1 MPAARVRIGWVMLL
15 LAGGCCPQ
23 PLSPSLADLE
33 ALKVHV
39 AKVQGTREVDV
50 YKVSYMVCAPLRH
63 AWDPCWEV
71 QEWLQSTALVDR
83 VEQVGST
90 AEEQRYRVHYRNPVT
105 NAINRRRIV
114 VRRDDD
120 AKRIHIEPDTI
131 AEGQIAG
138 CTITMR
144 PFFEESTLVEVE
156 VRFTSGWLTR
166 VLEFLLA
173 PVGLIAG
180 NPVDRWVQKFAQDV
194 ANKHRRVA
202 NAAYRAGAG
211 PPNKHQ
217 LAQPG

>member
-39 AKVQGTREVDV
+39 AKVQVTPELDV

-71 QEWLQSTALVDR
+71 REWLQSTTLVTK
-83 VEQVGST
+83 VEPVGST
-90 AEEQRYRVHYRNPVT
+90 PEGQKYRVHYKHPVT

-114 VRRDDD
+114 VRHDDD
-120 AKRIHIEPDTI
+120 AKGIQIEPDTI

-144 PFFEESTLVEVE
+144 PFLENSTLVEAE
-156 VRFTSGWLTR
+156 VRFTSGLLTR
-166 VLEFLLA
+166 FLEFLLA
-173 PVGLIAG
+173 PAGLIAG

-194 ANKHRRVA
+194 ANEHRRVA
-202 NAAYRAGAG
+202 DAAYRAAAGA
-211 PPNKHQ
+211 PNKHH

>member
-1 MPAARVRIGWVMLL
+1 MPAPRVRIGWVTLL

-39 AKVQGTREVDV
+39 AKVQVAPELDV
-50 YKVSYMVCAPLRH
+50 YKVSYMVGAPLRH
-63 AWDPCWEV
+63 TWDPCWEV
-71 QEWLQSTALVDR
+71 REWLQSTTLVIK
-83 VEQVGST
+83 VEPVGST
-90 AEEQRYRVHYRNPVT
+90 AERQKYRVHYKHPVT

-114 VRRDDD
+114 VRHDDD
-120 AKRIHIEPDTI
+120 AKGIQIEPDTI

-144 PFFEESTLVEVE
+144 PFLENSTLVEAE
-156 VRFTSGWLTR
+156 VRFTSGLLTR
-166 VLEFLLA
+166 FLEFLLA
-173 PVGLIAG
+173 PAGLIAG

-194 ANKHRRVA
+194 ANEHRSVA
-202 NAAYRAGAG
+202 EAAYRARAG
-211 PPNKHQ
+211 PPNKHH